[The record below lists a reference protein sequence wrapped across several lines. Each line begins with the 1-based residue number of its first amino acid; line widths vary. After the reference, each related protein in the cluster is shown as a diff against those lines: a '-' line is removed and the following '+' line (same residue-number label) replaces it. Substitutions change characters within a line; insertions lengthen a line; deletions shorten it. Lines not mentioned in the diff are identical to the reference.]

1 MINAYQA
8 SLQGRDSVK
17 KEKKKKKEKLRQP
30 EPARELSEQS
40 VPVRNPLLETTALIG
55 GKWKMPILW
64 ALREGQPVR
73 YRELR
78 QRVPGITDMMLSQ
91 SLRELTA
98 AGLVE
103 RRQYQEIP
111 PKVEYCMTSEAAGLV
126 PALETLS
133 VWTDKT
139 KKG

>member
-1 MINAYQA
+1 M
-8 SLQGRDSVK
+8 K

-30 EPARELSEQS
+30 EPSPALSGQS
-40 VPVRNPLLETTALIG
+40 VPVRNPLLDTTALIG

-91 SLRELTA
+91 SLRELAA

-111 PKVEYCMTSEAAGLV
+111 PKVEYCMTSAASGLV
-126 PALETLS
+126 PALEILS
-133 VWTDKT
+133 VWAENT